1 MIEHVEIY
9 HPNNLVS
16 GKGNST
22 TTTLLKLKDDITS
35 SIKSG
40 EVTLVVFADFTKAFD
55 TVNYP
60 NVDKPTQSAG
70 FFKIFYHA
78 VIWLFIQPSAVRPGQ
93 QQNLKTALRLIRC
106 AWPNAFNLYVT
117 LLSHNG
123 PSDYLQYADY
133 TTLLRNTKPW
143 ALKRPSNHCKRKWP
157 VWEYV
162 LGTIIYI

>member
-78 VIWLFIQPSAVRPGQ
+78 VI
-93 QQNLKTALRLIRC
+93 
-106 AWPNAFNLYVT
+106 
-117 LLSHNG
+117 
-123 PSDYLQYADY
+123 
-133 TTLLRNTKPW
+133 
-143 ALKRPSNHCKRKWP
+143 
-157 VWEYV
+157 
-162 LGTIIYI
+162 